1 MGNETFYWD
10 GLTRRIIVPVACLNI
25 VIEVNGYETRQM
37 SSLPLPCKKRNSCL
51 LRTEELTNRNI
62 VYERKTKDCAGSWT
76 FQHKSRHL
84 CLLLFFYRAS

>member
-37 SSLPLPCKKRNSCL
+37 SSLNV
-51 LRTEELTNRNI
+51 I
-62 VYERKTKDCAGSWT
+62 V
-76 FQHKSRHL
+76 
-84 CLLLFFYRAS
+84 LFFCPCPAKNTIVVYSVLRN